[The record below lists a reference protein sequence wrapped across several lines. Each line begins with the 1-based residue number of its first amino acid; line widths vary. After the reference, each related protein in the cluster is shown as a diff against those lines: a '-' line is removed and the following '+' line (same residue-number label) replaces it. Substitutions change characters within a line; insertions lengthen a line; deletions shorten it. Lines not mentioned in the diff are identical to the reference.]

1 MVLRLDY
8 PTLHIF
14 LAGTLAMVLVH
25 TLLAYLWHQKRTLW
39 FFIAATLFCVSGTLL
54 TFISYQ
60 VDWASRPSDLPLTFL
75 AEIGL
80 VLATIGISIGIS
92 LLNRRQME
100 RDTIRQQAQLIEQLQ
115 ENERKQAKLNRL
127 RDEIARDLQGEIES
141 QLSSISILS
150 QTTMRYAADERA
162 HQQLITIGQ
171 TARQVMESMREIVWG
186 LNASGDTKQDLNL
199 RIRETAHSL
208 FSDSPVRLYVRLPEI
223 GQLPDLTEKQK
234 REIFLITNECLVNA
248 LRHARAKRVG
258 LRLHTEANCLLLA
271 ISDDGVGFDQTT
283 QTNGLGL
290 DSIRQRAGKLNAE
303 VRIESEFGEGTT
315 ITLICPFVAEKPVNE
330 LLLSGKYV
338 LTT

>member
-1 MVLRLDY
+1 MMLAF
-8 PTLHIF
+8 TLI
-14 LAGTLAMVLVH
+14 
-25 TLLAYLWHQKRTLW
+25 AYLWHRKRTLW

-54 TFISYQ
+54 AFISYQ
-60 VDWASRPSDLPLTFL
+60 AGWPSRSSDLPLTFP

-80 VLATIGISIGIS
+80 VLVTIGISIGIS
-92 LLNRRQME
+92 LLNRRQTRQME
-100 RDTIRQQAQLIEQLQ
+100 HDTIRQQAQLIEQLQ

-290 DSIRQRAGKLNAE
+290 DSIRQRATKLNAE
-303 VRIESEFGEGTT
+303 LRIESEFGEGTT
-315 ITLICPFVAEKPVNE
+315 ITLICPLVANE
-330 LLLSGKYV
+330 STKEVLLPEKYV
-338 LTT
+338 LTP